1 MMPYQRPASR
11 TASCLSSTALD
22 TVSGGRDDR
31 PRSRVLGVDMGAA
44 LAIRGCASNVEPHFE
59 PRTEEQPPSDRLL
72 LLRQIEQ
79 LETDLK
85 EARREANA
93 LRAVKERLERDLQSA
108 KAAENGNR
116 TNPLFRRVGLD
127 ESVPE
132 WIAVAARRAY
142 RSRLHPDVHPTHRKA
157 EAERRFKLVEEI
169 FAEIWRIRGFR
180 S

>member
-1 MMPYQRPASR
+1 VVG
-11 TASCLSSTALD
+11 TI
-22 TVSGGRDDR
+22 
-31 PRSRVLGVDMGAA
+31 VLGAGFLAWTWVQHWPFEAA
-44 LAIRGCASNVEPHFE
+44 PQTWRRVEPHFE